1 MKTTQTAQTAQ
12 TDKKA
17 VIIGT
22 AIFLTII
29 AVSITLALA
38 FNIEL

>member
-1 MKTTQTAQTAQ
+1 MKATQTAQ

-17 VIIGT
+17 IIIAT